1 MTDKRT
7 MACNTIMG
15 ICESDL
21 RLTSD
26 GINRIMDF
34 IGDILQNPL
43 YCRGTAEQIRHEEL
57 QKVGETARAED
68 YTFWQIQT
76 IISAYKM
83 SSAEVDRYFFGV

>member
-1 MTDKRT
+1 MTDKTT
-7 MACNTIMG
+7 MACNTIKG

-34 IGDILQNPL
+34 IGDILQNPM
-43 YCRGTAEQIRHEEL
+43 YCKGTAEQIRHEEL
-57 QKVGETARAED
+57 QRVGETAKEEN
-68 YTFWQIQT
+68 YTFGQIQT

-83 SSAEVDRYFFGV
+83 SSAEVDRYLFGV